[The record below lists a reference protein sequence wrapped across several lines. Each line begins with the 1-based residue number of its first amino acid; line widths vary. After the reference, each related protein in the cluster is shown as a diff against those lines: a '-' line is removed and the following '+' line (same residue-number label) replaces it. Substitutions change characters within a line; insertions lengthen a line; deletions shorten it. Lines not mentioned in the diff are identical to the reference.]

1 MREGQPMP
9 KVTQLTVFLENR
21 PGTLAT
27 LATMLGDSG
36 VNIVDFL
43 AGAVGAAGYVQL
55 VVDDVAKAKDAFGRA
70 GCIYA
75 EQSVLYAEV
84 ANTPGALGALIRKLA
99 DRNINVRSAYATTML
114 GDRSTSVILAVSD
127 LDAALTLE

>member
-21 PGTLAT
+21 PGTLAMV
-27 LATMLGDSG
+27 ATTLGDAG

-43 AGAVGAAGYVQL
+43 AGAVGEAGYVQMI
-55 VVDDVAKAKDAFGRA
+55 VDDVAKAKDALGHGGFI
-70 GCIYA
+70 CA
-75 EQSVLYAEV
+75 EQPVLYAEV
-84 ANTPGALGALIRKLA
+84 GNTPGALGALIRKLA

-114 GDRSTSVILAVSD
+114 GDTSTSVILAVSD
-127 LDAALTLE
+127 LEAALALE